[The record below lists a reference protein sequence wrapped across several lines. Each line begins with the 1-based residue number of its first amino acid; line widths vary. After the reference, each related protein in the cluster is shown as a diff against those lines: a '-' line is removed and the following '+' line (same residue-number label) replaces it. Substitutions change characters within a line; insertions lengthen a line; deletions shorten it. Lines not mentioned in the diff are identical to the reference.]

1 MRRVGDTSAYNA
13 PMFGSPFKK
22 SALAAAVALMGATL
36 ADATPASADVSVGVE
51 VAPEITVAEP
61 EEVTVT
67 TEPPDP
73 VYEERLDMPGPG
85 YVWVGG
91 SWAWTGAEWGWY
103 PGRWLMAPE
112 GRLYIEPYYERVG
125 PNVVFVRGYWGRPD
139 APRRYYGGERIRF
152 AEAVRPVDY
161 RRGEPPHF
169 ERRAGVAIG
178 TRPAGFY
185 EHGTG
190 PVRPLPR
197 AAGPSYRPAP
207 RETQVAHP
215 QPGRDPAGRDRAI
228 APERSMARPVP
239 IAHNAPPPRAAP
251 AARPAPRRK

>member
-1 MRRVGDTSAYNA
+1 MR

-22 SALAAAVALMGATL
+22 SALAAQLAAVVLTGGAL
-36 ADATPASADVSVGVE
+36 ADPTSASADVSVGIE

-73 VYEERLDMPGPG
+73 VYEERLDVPGPG

-112 GRLYIEPYYERVG
+112 GRLYVEPYYERVG

-152 AEAVRPVDY
+152 AAPVRPVDY
-161 RRGEPPHF
+161 RPGAPPHF

-178 TRPAGFY
+178 ARPAAFY

-197 AAGPSYRPAP
+197 AAGPSYHPAPAP
-207 RETQVAHP
+207 RETQVAHV
-215 QPGRDPAGRDRAI
+215 QAGSDVAGHDRAV
-228 APERSMARPVP
+228 APERSTARPVP
-239 IAHNAPPPRAAP
+239 VAHNAPAPRAAP
-251 AARPAPRRK
+251 AARPAPRKK

>member
-1 MRRVGDTSAYNA
+1 
-13 PMFGSPFKK
+13 MFGSPFKK
-22 SALAAAVALMGATL
+22 SALAVALALTGGIL
-36 ADATPASADVSVGVE
+36 ADATPANADVSVGIE

-67 TEPPDP
+67 TEPPIPFTRSDWTC
-73 VYEERLDMPGPG
+73 RGPATS
-85 YVWVGG
+85 G
-91 SWAWTGAEWGWY
+91 SAAPWAWTGAEWGWY

-152 AEAVRPVDY
+152 ADAVRPVDY

-197 AAGPSYRPAP
+197 AAGPSYRPVP

-215 QPGRDPAGRDRAI
+215 QPGRDSAGRDRAV
-228 APERSMARPVP
+228 APERSLARPVP
-239 IAHNAPPPRAAP
+239 IAHNAPAPRAAP